1 MASKS
6 DWDTSV
12 ISLGAVLVT
21 AIILPTWTY
30 DPVSSPKQFLLIL
43 TAAISLG
50 ISINRGFLVRKL
62 FDNPFPLSIFVFVLL
77 MSLNLL
83 INNEVLA
90 EKFFGARGRSTGFI
104 TYISFAII
112 ALIVSQRRVTGKFF
126 SALLLSNLLVSGYF
140 FFQAFGL
147 DIFVVEEFYSSP
159 SSTLGNPNFVSGF
172 VGFSIF
178 SVLYFLNLKNLKTL
192 IPVSA
197 MVGLNLFVLV
207 KSGSIQGV
215 IALAAGLSTLVF
227 LNVLALKKR
236 GLTIF
241 ISIAGIFPLIVL
253 FFGLLGRG
261 PIANILG
268 SSTTFS
274 RLDYW
279 RAAIRM
285 LLDNPIFGVG
295 LDGYRDNY
303 RLYRDESAIERFGAS
318 QTADS
323 AHNLY
328 LDIFSAGGFPLGTT
342 FLFISIFPAYLLLQK
357 VVRENQRDG
366 LGILLLSAWVA
377 FQVQTMSS
385 VPNLGVGIWGWFLLG
400 TMVSYTQKNGES
412 SSLGEA
418 KKKSRQLT
426 RTYLAPLVVALGF
439 VIATPQLIAEARF
452 LRLANQ
458 GDGLSLTQLV
468 TSWPQDS
475 ARINLVAK
483 GWRNSGDLQRS
494 KQLVLAGIEKNPNY
508 YPHWELLL
516 SLENSSSAEKL
527 NSLAQLRLLDPF
539 VELKNPE

>member
-1 MASKS
+1 M
-6 DWDTSV
+6 
-12 ISLGAVLVT
+12 L
-21 AIILPTWTY
+21 
-30 DPVSSPKQFLLIL
+30 
-43 TAAISLG
+43 
-50 ISINRGFLVRKL
+50 
-62 FDNPFPLSIFVFVLL
+62 
-77 MSLNLL
+77 LNLL
-83 INNEVLA
+83 ISNEVLT
-90 EKFFGARGRSTGFI
+90 ERLFGIRGRSTGFI
-104 TYISFAII
+104 TYTSFAII
-112 ALIVSQRRVTGKFF
+112 ALIVSQSRVVGIVSQRRVAGNFF
-126 SALLLSNLLVSGYF
+126 SALLISNLLVSSYF
-140 FFQAFGL
+140 TLQVFGL

-178 SVLYFLNLKNLKTL
+178 SVLYFLNLKNVRTL
-192 IPVSA
+192 IPLLLIL
-197 MVGLNLFVLV
+197 GLNLFVLV

-215 IALAAGLSTLVF
+215 IALAAGLSALVF
-227 LNVLALKKR
+227 LNVLTSKKR
-236 GLTIF
+236 ALTIV
-241 ISIAGIFPLIVL
+241 ISIATTFLLIVM

-261 PIANILG
+261 PLANNLG

-328 LDIFSAGGFPLGTT
+328 LDIFSAGGFPLGITL
-342 FLFISIFPAYLLLQK
+342 LFISIFPAYLLLQK
-357 VVRENQRDG
+357 VVRESQRDG

-377 FQVQTMSS
+377 FQVQALSS
-385 VPNLGVGIWGWFLLG
+385 VSNLGVGIWGWFLLG
-400 TMVSYTQKNGES
+400 TMVSYAQKNVES
-412 SSLGEA
+412 SLLGEV
-418 KKKSRQLT
+418 KKKISQLT
-426 RTYLAPLVVALGF
+426 RTYLAALTVALGF

-475 ARINLVAK
+475 ARINLVAQ

-516 SLENSSSAEKL
+516 SLDNSSSAEKL
-527 NSLAQLRLLDPF
+527 NSLAQLRRLDPL

>member
-6 DWDTSV
+6 DWD
-12 ISLGAVLVT
+12 IRIILLGAILVSAT
-21 AIILPTWTY
+21 ILPNWTY
-30 DPVSSPKQFLLIL
+30 DPVSSPKQFLLTL

-50 ISINRGFLVRKL
+50 IFINRGSLVRKL
-62 FDNPFPLSIFVFVLL
+62 FNNPFSLSIFVFVLL
-77 MSLNLL
+77 MSINLL
-83 INNEVLA
+83 INNEVLV
-90 EKFFGARGRSTGFI
+90 ERFFGARGRSTGFV
-104 TYISFAII
+104 TYFSFAII

-126 SALLLSNLLVSGYF
+126 SVLLISNLLVSGYF
-140 FFQAFGL
+140 SLQVFGL
-147 DIFVVEEFYSSP
+147 DIFVVQEFYSSP

-178 SVLYFLNLKNLKTL
+178 SVLYFLNLKNLRTL
-192 IPVSA
+192 VPVLA
-197 MVGLNLFVLV
+197 TVGLNLFVLL
-207 KSGSIQGV
+207 KSGSVQGV
-215 IALAAGLSTLVF
+215 IALAAGLSTFIF
-227 LNVLALKKR
+227 LNVLALRKT

-241 ISIAGIFPLIVL
+241 ISIVAIFPLIVM

-261 PIANILG
+261 PLANFLG

-295 LDGYRDNY
+295 FDGYRDSY

-328 LDIFSAGGFPLGTT
+328 LDIFSAGGLPLGIT

-357 VVRENQRDG
+357 VVRESQRDG

-377 FQVQTMSS
+377 FQVQALSS

-400 TMVSYTQKNGES
+400 TMVAYAQKSGES
-412 SSLGEA
+412 SLLGEA
-418 KKKSRQLT
+418 KKKTRQLT
-426 RTYLAPLVVALGF
+426 RTYLAALTVALGF
-439 VIATPQLIAEARF
+439 VFATPQLIAEARF
-452 LRLANQ
+452 LRMANQ

-475 ARINLVAK
+475 ARINLVAQ
-483 GWRNSGDLQRS
+483 GWRNSGELQRS

-516 SLENSSSAEKL
+516 SLDNSSSAEKL
-527 NSLAQLRLLDPF
+527 NSLAQLRRLDPL

>member
-6 DWDTSV
+6 DWDV
-12 ISLGAVLVT
+12 RIIPLGAILVT

-30 DPVSSPKQFLLIL
+30 DPVSSPKQFLLTL

-50 ISINRGFLVRKL
+50 IFINRGSLVRKL
-62 FDNPFPLSIFVFVLL
+62 FNNPFTLSIFVFVLL

-83 INNEVLA
+83 INNEVLT
-90 EKFFGARGRSTGFI
+90 ERFFGARGRSTGFV

-112 ALIVSQRRVTGKFF
+112 ALIVSQRKVTGKLF
-126 SALLLSNLLVSGYF
+126 SALLISNLIVSGYF
-140 FFQAFGL
+140 SLQVFGL
-147 DIFVVEEFYSSP
+147 DIFVVEEFYLSP

-178 SVLYFLNLKNLKTL
+178 SVLYVLNLKTL
-192 IPVSA
+192 IPVLA
-197 MVGLNLFVLV
+197 IVGLNLFVLV
-207 KSGSIQGV
+207 KSGSIQGI

-236 GLTIF
+236 SLTIF
-241 ISIAGIFPLIVL
+241 ISLAALFPLIVM

-261 PIANILG
+261 PVANVLG

-295 LDGYRDNY
+295 FDGYRDSY

-328 LDIFSAGGFPLGTT
+328 LDIFSAGGFPLGIT
-342 FLFISIFPAYLLLQK
+342 FLFISIFPAYLLLRK
-357 VVRENQRDG
+357 VVRESQRDG

-377 FQVQTMSS
+377 FQVQALSS
-385 VPNLGVGIWGWFLLG
+385 VSNLGIGIWGWFLLG
-400 TMVSYTQKNGES
+400 TMVSHAQKNGES
-412 SSLGEA
+412 SLLGEA
-418 KKKSRQLT
+418 NKKTSQLT
-426 RTYLAPLVVALGF
+426 RTYLAALTFALGF

-475 ARINLVAK
+475 ARINLVAQ

-516 SLENSSSAEKL
+516 SLDNSSSAEKL
-527 NSLAQLRLLDPF
+527 NSLAQLRRLDPL

>member
-1 MASKS
+1 M
-6 DWDTSV
+6 
-12 ISLGAVLVT
+12 
-21 AIILPTWTY
+21 
-30 DPVSSPKQFLLIL
+30 
-43 TAAISLG
+43 
-50 ISINRGFLVRKL
+50 
-62 FDNPFPLSIFVFVLL
+62 
-77 MSLNLL
+77 
-83 INNEVLA
+83 
-90 EKFFGARGRSTGFI
+90 
-104 TYISFAII
+104 
-112 ALIVSQRRVTGKFF
+112 
-126 SALLLSNLLVSGYF
+126 
-140 FFQAFGL
+140 
-147 DIFVVEEFYSSP
+147 
-159 SSTLGNPNFVSGF
+159 
-172 VGFSIF
+172 
-178 SVLYFLNLKNLKTL
+178 

-227 LNVLALKKR
+227 LNVLAVKKR

-295 LDGYRDNY
+295 LDGYRDSY

-328 LDIFSAGGFPLGTT
+328 LDTFSAGGFPLGTT

-400 TMVSYTQKNGES
+400 TMVSYAQKNGES